1 MKVQELSGSKA
12 GRIGTATTVLLTMTS
27 LLVFMGGCSQTV
39 STAPEVQQQIQ
50 SGAADPA
57 VASFMGA
64 TASMLTPGTEN
75 QAAMRYFNPNVQWSQ
90 YTKILLQ
97 PVEFWDSQNS
107 SISQSDQQ
115 ALTSYGYNTFKT
127 NLQNAG
133 FTIVDQPGPGVM
145 TVRAAL
151 LNASA
156 ATPGLRS
163 VSVLIPQARV
173 LNYAQS
179 LATDSYAFAGSAE
192 GAMIV
197 TDSVSGQVLAA
208 AVDKRAGGMA
218 LSTAAQWSWGDAENA
233 IDKWAQM
240 TATRLTQLRG
250 GTTATTG

>member
-1 MKVQELSGSKA
+1 MKVQGLSGTKT
-12 GRIGTATTVLLTMTS
+12 GWIGAATVLFTITS
-27 LLVFMGGCSQTV
+27 LMVLLGGCSQTV
-39 STAPEVQQQIQ
+39 SKAPEVQQQIQ
-50 SGAADPA
+50 SGADPA
-57 VASFMGA
+57 VTGFMGT

-97 PVEFWDSQNS
+97 PVEFWDSQTS
-107 SISQSDQQ
+107 TISQSDQQ
-115 ALTSYGYNTFKT
+115 TLTSYAFNTFKT

-133 FTIVDQPGPGVM
+133 FTMVDQPGPGVM
-145 TVRAAL
+145 TMRVAL
-151 LNASA
+151 LNASS

-163 VSVLIPQARV
+163 VSVVIPQARI
-173 LNYAQS
+173 LNAAQS

-218 LSTAAQWSWGDAENA
+218 ISTAAQWKWGDAENA

-240 TATRLTQLRG
+240 TVTRLTQLRG
-250 GTTATTG
+250 GTTATTS